1 MPYRKTCAFKFKLHL
16 EVGGARNKHSL
27 QLEVS
32 RHEKENSKGTS
43 VVAVFD
49 GLGFLDLFV

>member
-1 MPYRKTCAFKFKLHL
+1 MRFQVQAPFGGR
-16 EVGGARNKHSL
+16 GARNKHSL